1 MLTFD
6 EIKEVIRMVEQSS
19 IQHFELEQ
27 ENNKIV
33 ISKAGVHRVQTDSH
47 VTLEAPKAVCAAA
60 EGEQRLA
67 EEIPDV
73 QAEPLHTIVS
83 PTVGTFYMA
92 SEPGADPF
100 VKVGEEVES
109 TTIVCVLE
117 AMKLFNEVVAGV
129 KGTIVERL
137 VNDGDFIEYGQPLFL
152 VKPEL

>member
-19 IQHFELEQ
+19 IQHFQLEQ

-33 ISKAGVHRVQTDSH
+33 ISKAGDHRVQTDSH
-47 VTLEAPKAVCAAA
+47 VALEAPKVVCAAA

-152 VKPEL
+152 VKPES

>member
-27 ENNKIV
+27 ETSKIV
-33 ISKAGVHRVQTDSH
+33 ISKAGVHKIQTDSR
-47 VTLEAPKAVCAAA
+47 VSLEALQAVPTAAK
-60 EGEQRLA
+60 GEQHLA

-92 SEPGADPF
+92 SEPGADSF
-100 VKVGEEVES
+100 VKVGEEVECH
-109 TTIVCVLE
+109 TIVCVLE

-152 VKPEL
+152 VKIES

>member
-117 AMKLFNEVVAGV
+117 AMKLFNEVDAGV

>member
-33 ISKAGVHRVQTDSH
+33 ISKAGVHKVQTDSH
-47 VTLEAPKAVCAAA
+47 ESLEVPKAVCAAA

-117 AMKLFNEVVAGV
+117 AMKLFNEVDAGV

>member
-33 ISKAGVHRVQTDSH
+33 ISKVGVHRVQTDSH
-47 VTLEAPKAVCAAA
+47 VALEAPKTVCAAA

-109 TTIVCVLE
+109 NTIVCVLE

-152 VKPEL
+152 VKPES